1 MRGGEKVL
9 EALCEMFPG
18 ADLFTHVYNP
28 PAISNT
34 IRRHRVQTT
43 FIQKFP
49 RSVHHYRKY
58 LLLMPL
64 ALEQLD
70 LRGYDLVISCESGPA
85 KGVLVPPGTPHL
97 CYCHTPMRYV
107 WDMYPV
113 YAASAG
119 RAMRLL
125 MPFFAHYLRLWD
137 VTSAARVDHFVANS
151 RHVAMRIARCYHRS
165 AEVIPPP
172 VDTKAFSP
180 ADRQGDYYLVVGQ
193 LARYKRADL
202 AIEAFNKLGKPL
214 VVIGD
219 GEQLKELRA
228 TAADNIK
235 IMGYQPFEVVRDHY
249 ARCKALI
256 FPGEEDFG
264 IVPVE
269 CMASGRPVIAL
280 RRGGVLDTVVDGVTG
295 FFFEEQN
302 VDSLI
307 DAVTRF
313 ELNEHG
319 IASEVLV
326 EHARQYS
333 RDLFKIRMTGAIQ
346 KLMQTSCSET
356 ITC

>member
-1 MRGGEKVL
+1 
-9 EALCEMFPG
+9 
-18 ADLFTHVYNP
+18 
-28 PAISNT
+28 
-34 IRRHRVQTT
+34 
-43 FIQKFP
+43 
-49 RSVHHYRKY
+49 
-58 LLLMPL
+58 
-64 ALEQLD
+64 
-70 LRGYDLVISCESGPA
+70 
-85 KGVLVPPGTPHL
+85 
-97 CYCHTPMRYV
+97 
-107 WDMYPV
+107 
-113 YAASAG
+113 
-119 RAMRLL
+119 
-125 MPFFAHYLRLWD
+125 
-137 VTSAARVDHFVANS
+137 
-151 RHVAMRIARCYHRS
+151 
-165 AEVIPPP
+165 
-172 VDTKAFSP
+172 
-180 ADRQGDYYLVVGQ
+180 LVVGQ

-307 DAVTRF
+307 GAVTRF
-313 ELNEHG
+313 ELNEHN